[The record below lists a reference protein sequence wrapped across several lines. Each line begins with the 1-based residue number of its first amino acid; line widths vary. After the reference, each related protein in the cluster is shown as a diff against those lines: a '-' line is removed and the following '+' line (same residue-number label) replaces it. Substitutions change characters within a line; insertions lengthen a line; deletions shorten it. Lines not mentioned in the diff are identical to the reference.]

1 MTDRRPLRLAVL
13 LFAIVAALMVL
24 TLSGCSSEPI
34 VPAEGEV
41 TCVGCHTDRA
51 MLQADL
57 EADPMPE
64 KVKAESEGEG

>member
-1 MTDRRPLRLAVL
+1 MIDRRPLRLVGMVL
-13 LFAIVAALMVL
+13 LIVSGLALML
-24 TLSGCSSEPI
+24 LSGCSSEPI

-41 TCVGCHTDRA
+41 SCVGCHTDRG

-57 EADPMPE
+57 EADPLPE